1 MKEIN
6 NCLNARPKVIGSFFF
21 YSNLRV
27 KVPAGLIVRRFILL

>member
-6 NCLNARPKVIGSFFF
+6 NCLNARPKVIGSFF